1 MRECRDIEGPQLTRD
16 YNLDGSG
23 GEIETGARAPADL
36 SAGALAK
43 VEALAKAGSAAS
55 RCQTRGKLVEVR
67 CWLPSC

>member
-1 MRECRDIEGPQLTRD
+1 ME
-16 YNLDGSG
+16 SG